1 MQFKLF
7 KLYVYINNVNI
18 FQPDNHESEL
28 KAESDPA
35 VSFEGLHNTLNR
47 FRSRH

>member
-1 MQFKLF
+1 MFETTL
-7 KLYVYINNVNI
+7 I
-18 FQPDNHESEL
+18 FFQVDHEAEL

>member
-1 MQFKLF
+1 M
-7 KLYVYINNVNI
+7 YITIIYI
-18 FQPDNHESEL
+18 FQSDCHEAEL

>member
-1 MQFKLF
+1 M
-7 KLYVYINNVNI
+7 YRTIIYN
-18 FQPDNHESEL
+18 FQSNYHEEEV